1 MAVLRCSKRKKSLVA
16 NVFTGPIMEKNH
28 SSARN
33 ATKTSVAET
42 RPLTKVFYDL
52 DTKVESATGRG
63 IEGKTDVCI

>member
-1 MAVLRCSKRKKSLVA
+1 MPALRLSEKRKYFSPDIHFDKAPSSLYIGVI
-16 NVFTGPIMEKNH
+16 VI
-28 SSARN
+28 
-33 ATKTSVAET
+33 

>member
-1 MAVLRCSKRKKSLVA
+1 MLFSFYLLKETKFIGKGSLSIQRKNITDGSQTAQHVLQYY
-16 NVFTGPIMEKNH
+16 I
-28 SSARN
+28 
-33 ATKTSVAET
+33 